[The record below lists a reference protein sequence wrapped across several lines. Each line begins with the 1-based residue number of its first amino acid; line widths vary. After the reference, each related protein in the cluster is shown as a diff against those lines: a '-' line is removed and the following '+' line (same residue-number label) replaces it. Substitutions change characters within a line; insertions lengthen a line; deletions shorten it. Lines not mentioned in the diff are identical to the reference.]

1 MSETNNQI
9 KAFDYMAFI
18 KLLRDNIKSDIG
30 MRVVEENN
38 ELTKNEMPLIT
49 YAFINP
55 HLDVGYSQFA
65 SSYFDMVMTF
75 TAHSTSAVE
84 AMTKSDLLRSWFKDQ
99 EVQYQLSLNGIGIVS
114 ITDSRNIDNVFSI
127 GYDRR
132 SQLTVRFRANSQS
145 VRETPII
152 NNIEA
157 PQANISKGE

>member
-1 MSETNNQI
+1 MSENNNQI
-9 KAFDYMAFI
+9 EAFDYMAFI

-30 MRVVEENN
+30 MRFVGENN

-84 AMTKSDLLRSWFKDQ
+84 AMTKSDLLRSWLKDQ
-99 EVQYQLSLNGIGIVS
+99 EVQYELSLNGIGIVS

-132 SQLTVRFRANSQS
+132 SQLTVRFRVSAQE
-145 VRETPII
+145 VRETPTIKD
-152 NNIEA
+152 IEA

>member
-1 MSETNNQI
+1 MSETNNQVI
-9 KAFDYMAFI
+9 AFDYENFI
-18 KLLRDNIKSDIG
+18 GLLCDNIEKDLSITIT
-30 MRVVEENN
+30 EENS
-38 ELTKNEMPLIT
+38 ELTQAEMPFIT

-84 AMTKSDLLRSWFKDQ
+84 AMTKADLLRSWFKDQ
-99 EVQYQLSLNGIGIVS
+99 EVQYQFSLNGIGIMS

-132 SQLTVRFRANSQS
+132 SQLTVRFSSISQE
-145 VRETPII
+145 VHETPTIKD
-152 NNIEA
+152 IEA
-157 PQANISKGE
+157 PKANISKGE

>member
-84 AMTKSDLLRSWFKDQ
+84 AMTKSDLLRYWFKDQ

>member
-18 KLLRDNIKSDIG
+18 KLLRDNIKSDIS

-132 SQLTVRFRANSQS
+132 SQLTVRFRANSQA

-152 NNIEA
+152 GNIEA

>member
-99 EVQYQLSLNGIGIVS
+99 EVQYQLSLNGTGIVS

-132 SQLTVRFRANSQS
+132 SQLTVRFRANSQA
-145 VRETPII
+145 VRETPTI
-152 NNIEA
+152 NDIEA

>member
-9 KAFDYMAFI
+9 EAFDYMAFI

-49 YAFINP
+49 YAFISP

-75 TAHSTSAVE
+75 TAHSTSSVE

>member
-1 MSETNNQI
+1 MSENNNQI
-9 KAFDYMAFI
+9 EAFDYMAFI

-99 EVQYQLSLNGIGIVS
+99 EVQYELSLNGIGIVS

-132 SQLTVRFRANSQS
+132 SQLTVRFRVSSQE
-145 VRETPII
+145 VRETPTIKD
-152 NNIEA
+152 IEA

>member
-99 EVQYQLSLNGIGIVS
+99 EMQYQLSLNGIGIVS

-132 SQLTVRFRANSQS
+132 SQLTVRFRVNSQE
-145 VRETPII
+145 VRETPTIHD
-152 NNIEA
+152 IEA